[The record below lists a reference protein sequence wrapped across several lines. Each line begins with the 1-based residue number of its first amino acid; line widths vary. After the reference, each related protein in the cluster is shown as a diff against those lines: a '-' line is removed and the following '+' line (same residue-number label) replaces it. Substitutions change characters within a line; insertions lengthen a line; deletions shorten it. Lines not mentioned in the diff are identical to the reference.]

1 MSFLPRTLDT
11 YRKSSLVALWVGTL
25 LYGVFLVLFGICL
38 YIFRGRKQ
46 SQNIVLVVTAFI
58 MFALST
64 AHIIMT
70 FLSTFYAVLNPER
83 GLAPDHFA
91 LAAGHIYITNNIV
104 ADGII
109 VRVATTS
116 SSSSIK
122 FNLAALG
129 LSVLYRMGFEE
140 KDCHPPMHFAS
151 RNRRHANSSSRG
163 VDGAN
168 LLALSLVTSIVA
180 TSLTAG
186 RIMWI
191 SYQTKKHLG
200 KQFAER
206 YNMAFQVVVESGLMY
221 SISLIIFL
229 VVYID
234 GPGSDAGPSKTYPGQ
249 TQPITTF
256 PFFFPAS
263 YILYVALAQI
273 MGIVST
279 LIIVRVGLGVSAG
292 DHGETVGTS
301 GVSRSTGPH
310 IRTPRI
316 PPAVSV
322 ELSTFV
328 ISSGPTPM
336 DRRRSIEQKHPD
348 SVDDAS
354 SSV

>member
-1 MSFLPRTLDT
+1 
-11 YRKSSLVALWVGTL
+11 
-25 LYGVFLVLFGICL
+25 
-38 YIFRGRKQ
+38 
-46 SQNIVLVVTAFI
+46 

-70 FLSTFYAVLNPER
+70 FLSTFYAVLEPEK

-109 VRVATTS
+109 VYRCYIVWGSKKRIVILPCILLLATAGMPT
-116 SSSSIK
+116 I
-122 FNLAALG
+122 LREEPMRLTC
-129 LSVLYRMGFEE
+129 LRHSVLGYTFRITIQL
-140 KDCHPPMHFAS
+140 
-151 RNRRHANSSSRG
+151 
-163 VDGAN
+163 V
-168 LLALSLVTSIVA
+168 ALSLVTSIVA

-234 GPGSDAGPSKTYPGQ
+234 GPGRDGGPSKTYPGQ
-249 TQPITTF
+249 TQPINTF

-263 YILYVALAQI
+263 YIMYVALAQI

-316 PPAVSV
+316 PAAVSV

>member
-1 MSFLPRTLDT
+1 
-11 YRKSSLVALWVGTL
+11 
-25 LYGVFLVLFGICL
+25 
-38 YIFRGRKQ
+38 
-46 SQNIVLVVTAFI
+46 
-58 MFALST
+58 
-64 AHIIMT
+64 MT
-70 FLSTFYAVLNPER
+70 FLSTFYAVLEPEK

-109 VRVATTS
+109 VYRCYIVWGSKKRIVILPCILLLAT
-116 SSSSIK
+116 
-122 FNLAALG
+122 AVLG
-129 LSVLYRMGFEE
+129 YTFRITIQLV
-140 KDCHPPMHFAS
+140 
-151 RNRRHANSSSRG
+151 
-163 VDGAN
+163 
-168 LLALSLVTSIVA
+168 ALSLVTSIVA

-234 GPGSDAGPSKTYPGQ
+234 GPGRDGGPSKTYPGQ
-249 TQPITTF
+249 TQPINTF

-263 YILYVALAQI
+263 YIMYVALAQI

-292 DHGETVGTS
+292 DHGDTIGTS

-316 PPAVSV
+316 PAAVSV

>member
-11 YRKSSLVALWVGTL
+11 YRKASLVALWVGTL
-25 LYGVFLVLFGICL
+25 LYGVYLVLFGICL

-70 FLSTFYAVLNPER
+70 FLSTFYAVLDPEK

-91 LAAGHIYITNNIV
+91 LAAGYIYITNNIV

-109 VRVATTS
+109 VYRCYIVWGSKKRIVILPCILLLAT
-116 SSSSIK
+116 
-122 FNLAALG
+122 AVLG
-129 LSVLYRMGFEE
+129 YTFRITIQLV
-140 KDCHPPMHFAS
+140 
-151 RNRRHANSSSRG
+151 
-163 VDGAN
+163 
-168 LLALSLVTSIVA
+168 ALSLVTSIVT

-229 VVYID
+229 VVYNN
-234 GPGSDAGPSKTYPGQ
+234 GPGSDGGPSKIYPGQ

-256 PFFFPAS
+256 PYFFPAS
-263 YILYVALAQI
+263 YIIYVALAQI

-292 DHGETVGTS
+292 DHGETIGTS

-316 PPAVSV
+316 PPAVSI
-322 ELSTFV
+322 ELSTIV

-336 DRRRSIEQKHPD
+336 DRRCSIDQKHPD
-348 SVDDAS
+348 SMDDAS